1 MLYYRGQQG
10 NGARMLELVE
20 FFDNA
25 ILILYF
31 LPFLP
36 PLELVEF
43 FDNAIFRR
51 AQDVPCYSLEL
62 VEFFDNA
69 IF

>member
-1 MLYYRGQQG
+1 MLFYLVQHHISVCL
-10 NGARMLELVE
+10 LELVE